1 MSDSSDDE
9 SVEDMGEDKD
19 DESEDS
25 DDTEK
30 ADPKTVISTTPTSR
44 PAEKSKKNKSD
55 FISFEA
61 QAVKEANVYA
71 ISHVRSD
78 TRARVELYINE
89 AMQKVRIHDIEE
101 YSMLNVVL

>member
-1 MSDSSDDE
+1 MSDSLDDE

-25 DDTEK
+25 EK

-61 QAVKEANVYA
+61 QTVKEANVYA

-89 AMQKVRIHDIEE
+89 AMQKVKLHDIEE
-101 YSMLNVVL
+101 YSMLNVVV

>member
-25 DDTEK
+25 EK

>member
-9 SVEDMGEDKD
+9 SVEDKD

-61 QAVKEANVYA
+61 QTVKEANVYA

-89 AMQKVRIHDIEE
+89 AMQKVKVHDIEE
-101 YSMLNVVL
+101 YSMLNVVV